1 MKIGEHLYFS
11 PNYKFTELRWDDKSN
26 LIPAFQDRVTG
37 FYLDPVDQ
45 LNNTISSFA
54 AGVLCVTTIDF
65 LAAITTGIQKTG
77 VRIENWLKSNIS
89 TFDKIDPN
97 NKSQTLARR
106 FYNEF
111 RNGLVH
117 EGRIKEG
124 GQFSYDFEEL
134 VQVEESVMVVN
145 PMLLATAIREA
156 FKKYIEKVKTDEFA
170 FQSFKASII
179 QFFRVDI
186 EIVKPKNTMV
196 QNRQQ

>member
-1 MKIGEHLYFS
+1 MRIGEHLYFS
-11 PNYKFTELRWDDKSN
+11 PNHKFKELRWDDKGN
-26 LIPAFQDRVTG
+26 LISAFLDRVTG
-37 FYLDPVDQ
+37 FYLDPVDL
-45 LNNTISSFA
+45 LNRAKSSFA

-77 VRIENWLKSNIS
+77 ERIENWLKLNIS
-89 TFDKIDPN
+89 SFDKTDPK

-134 VQVEESVMVVN
+134 VKVKESVMIVN
-145 PMLLATAIREA
+145 PVLLANALREA
-156 FKKYIEKVKTDEFA
+156 FNKDMDKVKTDEFA
-170 FQSFKASII
+170 FQSFKCSLI
-179 QFFRVDI
+179 QFFRMDI
-186 EIVKPKNTMV
+186 EIVK
-196 QNRQQ
+196 